1 MTRLHTHGF
10 GSVTDML
17 QTLTD
22 SGMGAVSFFFF
33 VSVWAIRLTTS
44 CFLPLQQLEMFA
56 LGLKATGSY
65 LCRSLSYSGAE
76 FELENCALLDF

>member
-22 SGMGAVSFFFF
+22 SGMGAVSLF
-33 VSVWAIRLTTS
+33 VFQVSFYFR
-44 CFLPLQQLEMFA
+44 M
-56 LGLKATGSY
+56 G
-65 LCRSLSYSGAE
+65 
-76 FELENCALLDF
+76 D